1 MSSASRVPARLD
13 VLQGASGLFLALFMW
28 LHMFFVSSILLGK
41 DAFWHVA
48 RFFEGYHLLG
58 KPYPILVT
66 LIAAFVFGVLIFH
79 AALAL
84 RKFPAD
90 WRQYSTFRRHA
101 RDMKHG
107 DTTLW
112 FVQVWTGFAMFFL
125 ASIHIFT
132 MMTQPETIGP
142 YGSADRIVSDWYWPL
157 YLVLLF
163 AVEFHGSIGLYR
175 LAVKWG
181 WLEGK
186 DPDATRRNMKRAKWL
201 VTIFFLTLGLLSL
214 AAYIRI
220 GIDHRD
226 SYGELYSPPQIE
238 RSVEKSR

>member
-58 KPYPILVT
+58 KSYPILVT

-163 AVEFHGSIGLYR
+163 AVELHGSIGLYR

-186 DPDATRRNMKRAKWL
+186 DPDATRRNMKRAKWM

-226 SYGELYSPPQIE
+226 RYGELYSPPQIE
-238 RSVEKSR
+238 RPVEKSR

>member
-28 LHMFFVSSILLGK
+28 LHMVFVSSILLGK

-90 WRQYSTFRRHA
+90 WRQYSSFRRHA

-226 SYGELYSPPQIE
+226 RYGELYSPPQIE
-238 RSVEKSR
+238 RPVEKSR

>member
-28 LHMFFVSSILLGK
+28 LHMVFVSSILLGK

>member
-28 LHMFFVSSILLGK
+28 LHMVFVSSILLGK

-90 WRQYSTFRRHA
+90 WRQYSSFRRHA

>member
-13 VLQGASGLFLALFMW
+13 VLQGASGLFLALFMV
-28 LHMFFVSSILLGK
+28 LHMVFVSSILLGK

>member
-1 MSSASRVPARLD
+1 
-13 VLQGASGLFLALFMW
+13 
-28 LHMFFVSSILLGK
+28 
-41 DAFWHVA
+41 
-48 RFFEGYHLLG
+48 
-58 KPYPILVT
+58 
-66 LIAAFVFGVLIFH
+66 
-79 AALAL
+79 
-84 RKFPAD
+84 
-90 WRQYSTFRRHA
+90 
-101 RDMKHG
+101 
-107 DTTLW
+107 
-112 FVQVWTGFAMFFL
+112 MFFL

>member
-1 MSSASRVPARLD
+1 MIRASRVPARLD
-13 VLQGASGLFLALFMW
+13 VLQGVSGLFLALFMW
-28 LHMFFVSSILLGK
+28 LHMLFVSSILLGK

-48 RFFEGYHLLG
+48 RFFEGYHLFG
-58 KPYPILVT
+58 KPFPILVS
-66 LIAAFVFGVLIFH
+66 LIAALVFAVLVVH

-84 RKFPAD
+84 RKFPSD
-90 WRQYSTFRRHA
+90 WKQYSRFRQHA

-112 FVQVWTGFAMFFL
+112 FIQVWTGFAMFFL
-125 ASIHIFT
+125 ASVHLYT
-132 MMTQPETIGP
+132 MMTRPETIGP
-142 YGSADRIVSDWYWPL
+142 YGSADRIVSDWFWPL

-163 AVEFHGSIGLYR
+163 AVELHGTIGLYR

-186 DPDATRRNMKRAKWL
+186 DPNATRRNMKRAKWL

-226 SYGELYSPPQIE
+226 HYGELYAPSGIE
-238 RSVEKSR
+238 WPVEKSR